1 MPLGPSVSYLRGH
14 SNPAQ
19 TTAGTTQAT
28 AAPMLA
34 DHVSVPAAGNGEGII
49 LPAANASDW
58 FTAANED
65 AVDSFFVYPPIGA
78 AFNGKSANEPLTM
91 PSGTAALFVFASPA
105 KIICIFS

>member
-1 MPLGPSVSYLRGH
+1 MPLGASVRYLRGP

-34 DHVSVPAAGNGEGII
+34 DHVSVPAAGDGQGII

-65 AVDSFFVYPPIGA
+65 AIDSFFMYPPVGC
-78 AFNGKSANEPLTM
+78 AFNGKSVNEPLTM
-91 PSGTAALFVFASPA
+91 PPATAALFIFTTGT
-105 KIICIFS
+105 KIICVFS